1 MKKSIL
7 NVVWGTVA
15 VAMMGLSI
23 TVFAEATEEDINRFV
38 VACDTNKDGMLSKAE
53 VMKRATDMFDKMDT
67 GKKGMMGD
75 KQFMA
80 FLLELKKTDGVTG
93 QVMSKADLMKKV
105 GVMFDKQDTSK
116 KGMLDK
122 KQAEAF
128 LRELMISGA

>member
-7 NVVWGTVA
+7 NVLMGSVA
-15 VAMMGLSI
+15 VALMGLSI
-23 TVFAEATEEDINRFV
+23 PAFAEATEADINRFV
-38 VACDTNKDGMLSKAE
+38 EMCDTNKDGMLSKAE
-53 VMKRATDMFDKMDT
+53 VMKRAADMFDKMDT
-67 GKKGMMGD
+67 GKKGMMDD

-80 FLLELKKTDGVTG
+80 FLLELQKTDGVVG
-93 QVMSKADLMKKV
+93 QMMSKADLMKKI
-105 GVMFDKQDTSK
+105 GNMFDKQDTSK

>member
-7 NVVWGTVA
+7 NVLMGSVA
-15 VAMMGLSI
+15 VALMGLSI
-23 TVFAEATEEDINRFV
+23 PAFAEATEADINRFV
-38 VACDTNKDGMLSKAE
+38 EMCDTNKDGMLSKAE
-53 VMKRATDMFDKMDT
+53 VMKRAADMFDKMDT
-67 GKKGMMGD
+67 GKKGMMDD

-80 FLLELKKTDGVTG
+80 FLLELQKTDGVTG
-93 QVMSKADLMKKV
+93 QMMSKADLMKKI
-105 GVMFDKQDTSK
+105 GSMFDKQDTSK

>member
-1 MKKSIL
+1 MKKSML
-7 NVVWGTVA
+7 NVVMGSIA
-15 VAMMGLSI
+15 AAMMGLSI
-23 TVFAEATEEDINRFV
+23 SVFAEATDEDINRFV
-38 VACDTNKDGMLSKAE
+38 IACDTNKDGMISRAE

-67 GKKGMMGD
+67 GKKGMMDD

-93 QVMSKADLMKKV
+93 QVMSKADLMKKI
-105 GVMFDKQDTSK
+105 GSMFDKQDTSK